1 MRKFRDWEI
10 KSYRNHSRTT
20 LREHIFCIFV
30 QKVKKDLNL
39 EILLWNNWH
48 LSDESWIISN
58 LERKGGKKLFASG
71 RSSSFYESISRGG
84 GNELINYEIKKKKKK
99 KEERRRDGDA
109 WRHNGLESSSERFLI
124 AVAQEK
130 FFIERSFIVPSFLI
144 NTDVMASGR
153 AGAGNTWENES
164 LFLRSP
170 RIFHFSSVS
179 PTTPPPPPIID
190 SRGGRG
196 REEGSVMLAQHR
208 GQLIFARNNE
218 RSFFLITWENGMFTR
233 WNSRWLSRNTNPAPA
248 RITIQ
253 RIFTRFNNCSSKK
266 EAWSVAL
273 TRDAIRRQS

>member
-1 MRKFRDWEI
+1 MRKFRAWEI

-20 LREHIFCIFV
+20 LREHIFCIFA

-39 EILLWNNWH
+39 EFLLWNNWH

-58 LERKGGKKLFASG
+58 LERKGGGEEVICLGSTFLVLRIDFEG
-71 RSSSFYESISRGG
+71 RG
-84 GNELINYEIKKKKKK
+84 GNEVINYEIKKKKKK

-190 SRGGRG
+190 SRGGGG
-196 REEGSVMLAQHR
+196 RKG
-208 GQLIFARNNE
+208 
-218 RSFFLITWENGMFTR
+218 R
-233 WNSRWLSRNTNPAPA
+233 WCSRNIAAN
-248 RITIQ
+248 
-253 RIFTRFNNCSSKK
+253 
-266 EAWSVAL
+266 
-273 TRDAIRRQS
+273 